1 MNTIQIYRYED
12 FDVRTVNRNGEPW
25 FVAADVCRV
34 LELGNPTMALERLDE
49 DEKALIS
56 IEGLSRG
63 NDNANIINEPGL
75 YALILGSRK
84 PQAKAFK
91 RWITH
96 EVLPSIRKTKRYD
109 MTDYAE
115 LTPEL
120 RMFKQIFD
128 SVVAQQQRVTQIENK
143 VETMQTNLLNEPK
156 DEWRDYANHVLKT
169 AGYLTGEYK
178 EIRELSYKILE
189 ERARCLLDRR
199 LDNLRTRALN
209 AGMTKTA
216 IYKLNNLDVIGEDI
230 RLKEIYLGIIREFA
244 VKYGVKATRE
254 NELRPDAIP
263 VQ

>member
-143 VETMQTNLLNEPK
+143 VETMQTNLLIEPK

-244 VKYGVKATRE
+244 VKYGVKA
-254 NELRPDAIP
+254 NEEKAI
-263 VQ
+263 

>member
-1 MNTIQIYRYED
+1 MNEIQFFKNES
-12 FDVRTVNRNGEPW
+12 FGEVRVVEQNGEPW
-25 FVAADVCRV
+25 FVAKDVCEI
-34 LELGNPTMALERLDE
+34 LEITNVTMAIQRLDD
-49 DEKALIS
+49 DERAKFDLGRQG
-56 IEGLSRG
+56 ETNLV
-63 NDNANIINEPGL
+63 NESGL
-75 YALILGSRK
+75 YSLIIRSDKPNAKTFRK
-84 PQAKAFK
+84 
-91 RWITH
+91 WVTS

-109 MTDYAE
+109 MADYAE

-120 RMFKQIFD
+120 KMFKQIFD
-128 SVVAQQQRVTQIENK
+128 SVVAQQQRVTQIETK
-143 VETMQTNLLNEPK
+143 VETMQSNLLAEPK
-156 DEWRDYANHVLKT
+156 DDWRDYANHVLKS

-216 IYKLNNLDVIGEDI
+216 IYKLNNLDVIGEDV